1 MTAAAPPIACHGK
14 LPTGR
19 EYVHHQAG
27 GLDVAP
33 LDQWV
38 QTGHRHAFA
47 GDGPTAAYDR
57 SSAFGFV
64 FPTESGP
71 SLQGVMHPSHDATR
85 RRYPFWVAWQPAAPS
100 LHQSLFVDALSF
112 AERAVRGDLL
122 PRSLGRHVDT
132 LRLSRRAGAAPSF
145 GRKPLDR
152 LLPAS
157 SSDDP
162 QAHLRVLGTWLHTL
176 LDRSASALRRLQYGL
191 QLPLPRDGTALDAAA
206 FWLDATRMLVD
217 DRAVPLTLFWSLPP
231 AYHLAAPDE
240 TSGRFGSSD
249 APASDAPA
257 SDAPGTARSGDAPP
271 EDAHSEG
278 VARPLPPDPVAAAS
292 GFLLLFTTT
301 PPPHL
306 YAHLFDPGADR
317 SFVYAPARVAA
328 RHADEALSALPPRLR
343 EALATS
349 RSAGDLLATLR

>member
-157 SSDDP
+157 SNDDP
-162 QAHLRVLGTWLHTL
+162 QAHLRILGTWLHTL

-231 AYHLAAPDE
+231 ASRL
-240 TSGRFGSSD
+240 
-249 APASDAPA
+249 DAPA

-278 VARPLPPDPVAAAS
+278 VAQPLPPDPVAAAS